1 MNTALNHKT
10 LQSGAI
16 NVDLRSLA
24 RQRLARLRERM
35 QKSAIDA
42 LLVSSPENVLYASGY
57 ESMPA
62 TINRRYG
69 YCAIVTADELIM
81 VAPTADCA
89 AAEEAGFKADE
100 FYPFGEFYFSG
111 DRSGMH
117 GRPWHNDFADALAA
131 AMTRI
136 KPKQISIEFD
146 HLPASIAESLK
157 NSDFD
162 TTDAT
167 SFMLQTRAQKFGDEI
182 ALLRHAASITEQAID
197 AGIRAAEVGVSEKEI
212 ASIVAA
218 TMSMGGG
225 FTRNVTV
232 VGGPRSAYCDCFPAN
247 RALEPGDLLRFD
259 VGCSYFGYK
268 SDLARTAVV
277 GEPTKFQASRYRAL
291 LKGLEA
297 EIEAARAGTAASKVF
312 EAGMRTVEREGFAN
326 FRRHHLG
333 HSIGLAVYEAPVI
346 NAHSEARLQ
355 ENATFCLETPY
366 YEPGWGGMMCEDTGI
381 VTSSGFELIS
391 SLDRSLRVIPC

>member
-1 MNTALNHKT
+1 MNTAADHAKLPT
-10 LQSGAI
+10 SAI
-16 NVDLRSLA
+16 NVDLHSLA
-24 RQRLARLRERM
+24 SQRIARLRARM
-35 QKSAIDA
+35 QKSAIDT

-69 YCAIVTADELIM
+69 YCAIVTAADLLM

-89 AAEEAGFKADE
+89 AAEEAGIKTDA

-111 DRSGMH
+111 EQSGMH
-117 GRPWHNDFADALAA
+117 GKAWHAGFLDALSAAMARIRPGRMAVEFNHLPPAISEMLKNAHSDAADA
-131 AMTRI
+131 TG
-136 KPKQISIEFD
+136 
-146 HLPASIAESLK
+146 
-157 NSDFD
+157 
-162 TTDAT
+162 
-167 SFMLQTRAQKFGDEI
+167 FMLQVRGQKLPDEI
-182 ALLRHAASITEQAID
+182 ALLRHAAIITEQAID
-197 AGIRAAEVGVSEKEI
+197 AGIRAAAMGVTEKEV
-212 ASIVAA
+212 ASVVAA

-232 VGGPRSAYCDCFPAN
+232 VGGPRSAYCDCHPTN
-247 RALEPGDLLRFD
+247 RPLEPGDLLRFD

-268 SDLARTAVV
+268 SDLARTAVI
-277 GEPTKFQASRYRAL
+277 GEPTALQAGRYHAL
-291 LKGLEA
+291 LRGLEA
-297 EIEAARAGTAASKVF
+297 EIEIARAGIEAKEVY
-312 EAGMRTVEREGFAN
+312 EAGMRRVEQEGFAD

-333 HSIGLAVYEAPVI
+333 HAIGMAVYEAPVI
-346 NAHSEARLQ
+346 NAHSTAKLQ

-381 VTSSGFELIS
+381 VTASGFELIS